1 MIQDINEQFN
11 LPKFTDNKEQFAGPA
26 EKSLYDLD
34 NVGKINTGLD
44 EQDNSFMLDKQA
56 KSVYETL
63 SPIAKEEKITAFI
76 DDKGNLYEEDSP
88 IVKETALQ
96 QEFPDPPTEEEK
108 AKKKDELKKLMDDEI
123 AGLGTE
129 ADDLIKLG
137 GLSENRRDKYIQ
149 KKTEGIQQN
158 YKQQYE
164 DFTKGVLKDY
174 TKKNKTEKQLLAAVN
189 DVSKSLETKLKDAD
203 NAILGLDLSRISI
216 HSKDNTNPEFEEKYQ
231 EMLNK
236 GISSYEQFSDAF
248 QKGKIPDGSVF
259 RVFDDRGYRSSV
271 MTPYAKPVYYQ
282 AFTAE
287 NGEKRIDKIA
297 EGSIDPI
304 TGQVSAV
311 APISNLSA
319 VQVIKE
325 YLDITDY
332 ETLKRNISERTDITE
347 PEKSVKL
354 KNLEGSRNKGLAKVG
369 AAYDATVSPYSN
381 LSKNVKLAIIAST
394 YPNQFKEKYAEFS
407 AEEKAGETA
416 SDRVLNAFGGILVSP
431 ITAVTAVAGVAE
443 KGVTELSRFMQ
454 GKPEGVLP
462 TGTLALEIQ
471 KNPELAKAIDD
482 VITEAGDKAGM
493 YLNSVE
499 GVSNLV
505 ASAKVKLNNKID

>member
-1 MIQDINEQFN
+1 MMQDINEQFN
-11 LPKFTDNKEQFAGPA
+11 QQEFIDNQEPFAGPA
-26 EKSLYDLD
+26 EQSLYDLD
-34 NVGKINTGLD
+34 GVGKINNGLD

-56 KSVYETL
+56 KSVYDTL
-63 SPIAKEEKITAFI
+63 SPIAKEEKITAFR

-108 AKKKDELKKLMDDEI
+108 AKKKDELKKLMDDDI
-123 AGLGTE
+123 AGIGTE

-174 TKKNKTEKQLLAAVN
+174 TKKNKTEKETISVIN
-189 DVSKSLETKLKDAD
+189 DVSKSLETKLRDTD
-203 NAILGLDLSRISI
+203 NAILGLDLSRIST
-216 HSKDNTNPEFEEKYQ
+216 HSKDNTNPELEEKYQ
-231 EMLNK
+231 ETLNK
-236 GISSYEQFSDAF
+236 GISTYEQFSDAF
-248 QKGKIPDGSVF
+248 QKGKIPDGSVI
-259 RVFDDRGYRSSV
+259 RIFDDRGYKSNVRSK
-271 MTPYAKPVYYQ
+271 YAKAVYYQ

-297 EGSIDPI
+297 DGNIDPI

-319 VQVIKE
+319 VEINPE
-325 YLDITDY
+325 YAAITDY
-332 ETLKRNISERTDITE
+332 ETWKSNISERTDITE
-347 PEKSVKL
+347 PEKAVKL
-354 KNLEGSRNKGLAKVG
+354 KNLEDSHNKGLAKVG

-381 LSKNVKLAIIAST
+381 FSKNVKLAIIAST

-407 AEEKAGETA
+407 GEEKAGETA

-443 KGVTELSRFMQ
+443 KGVRELSRVAQ
-454 GKPEGVLP
+454 GKARR
-462 TGTLALEIQ
+462 GTSYWYAC
-471 KNPELAKAIDD
+471 
-482 VITEAGDKAGM
+482 
-493 YLNSVE
+493 S
-499 GVSNLV
+499 
-505 ASAKVKLNNKID
+505 